1 MKELL
6 KIIRKYL
13 TDMAWTK
20 KLTQLNDVLGDLVP
34 HKEGITKYVKA
45 SGLRPQFIDTSGNA
59 MDVWSN
65 VLSEADKNSKVD
77 ELVKSV
83 LDTYPDN
90 PFLKSALATKEIDY
104 SLSPDIDKISKW
116 EDVSEKTL
124 ELLTMGRNT
133 LLPVNFL
140 ARGVQKSKAVGKVE
154 IKIGSNRFRVGTGF
168 LFKIKEI
175 DDLFFITNYHVINNR
190 NDIDK
195 TKIIFDYELGIT
207 GNSIASKSFRI
218 DENRAWY
225 CSPVS
230 ECDATIFNLIDE
242 QSILESYGYL
252 ELKEVEITQ
261 NDFVN
266 IIQHPGGE
274 MKQISLYHNIV
285 TNADERVVQYLT
297 DTLKGSS
304 GSPVFN
310 SDWNVVALHHSGG
323 GNKQG
328 EPGLPLGIKSRNEGI
343 FINKIIQFIKDNHE
357 N

>member
-1 MKELL
+1 
-6 KIIRKYL
+6 
-13 TDMAWTK
+13 MAWTK
-20 KLTQLNDVLGDLVP
+20 KLTQLNDVLSDLVP
-34 HKEGITKYVKA
+34 NKDGITKYIKA
-45 SGLRPQFIDTSGNA
+45 AGLKPQHINESGNA

-83 LDTYPDN
+83 LNTYPDN

-116 EDVSEKTL
+116 QDVSEETL
-124 ELLTMGRNT
+124 EVLTMGRST

-154 IKIGSNRFRVGTGF
+154 IKTGSNRVNVGTGF
-168 LFKIKEI
+168 LFKVKGIN
-175 DDLFFITNYHVINNR
+175 DLFFITNYHVINDR
-190 NDIDK
+190 KDIDK
-195 TKIIFDYELGIT
+195 TKVIFDYELDID

-225 CSPVS
+225 CSPVN
-230 ECDATIFNLIDE
+230 EYDTTIFNLIDDHNE
-242 QSILESYGYL
+242 LESYGYI
-252 ELKEVEITQ
+252 ELKEIEIAQ

-285 TNADERVVQYLT
+285 TNTSERVVQYLT

-310 SDWNVVALHHSGG
+310 SDWEVVALHHSGG
-323 GNKQG
+323 GNKPG
-328 EPGLPLGIKSRNEGI
+328 EPVFPEGIKSRNEGI
-343 FINKIIQFIKDNHE
+343 FINKIIQFVKYNYK

>member
-1 MKELL
+1 
-6 KIIRKYL
+6 
-13 TDMAWTK
+13 MAWTK
-20 KLTQLNDVLGDLVP
+20 KLTQLNDALSDLVP
-34 HKEGITKYVKA
+34 NKDGITKYVKA
-45 SGLRPQFIDTSGNA
+45 SGLKPQFIDTSGNA

-65 VLSEADKNSKVD
+65 VLSEADKNSMVD

-83 LDTYPDN
+83 LNTYPDN

-116 EDVSEKTL
+116 QDVSEETL
-124 ELLTMGRNT
+124 EVLTMGRST

-154 IKIGSNRFRVGTGF
+154 IKIGSNRVNVGTGF
-168 LFKIKEI
+168 LFKVKGIN
-175 DDLFFITNYHVINNR
+175 DLFFITNYHVINDR
-190 NDIDK
+190 KDIDK
-195 TKIIFDYELGIT
+195 TKVIFDYELDID

-225 CSPVS
+225 CSPVN
-230 ECDATIFNLIDE
+230 EYDTTIFNLIDDHNE
-242 QSILESYGYL
+242 LESYGYI
-252 ELKEVEITQ
+252 ELKEIEIAQ

-285 TNADERVVQYLT
+285 TNTSERVVQYLT

-310 SDWNVVALHHSGG
+310 SDWEVVALHHSGG
-323 GNKQG
+323 GSKPG
-328 EPGLPLGIKSRNEGI
+328 EPVLPEGIKSRNEGI
-343 FINKIIQFIKDNHE
+343 FINKIIQFVKDNYK

>member
-1 MKELL
+1 
-6 KIIRKYL
+6 
-13 TDMAWTK
+13 MAWTK
-20 KLTQLNDVLGDLVP
+20 KLTQLNDALSDLVP
-34 HKEGITKYVKA
+34 NKDGITKYVKA
-45 SGLRPQFIDTSGNA
+45 SGLKPQFIDTSGNA

-83 LDTYPDN
+83 LNTYPDN

-116 EDVSEKTL
+116 QDVSEETL
-124 ELLTMGRNT
+124 EVLTMGRST

-154 IKIGSNRFRVGTGF
+154 IKIGSNRINVGTGF
-168 LFKIKEI
+168 LFKVKGIN
-175 DDLFFITNYHVINNR
+175 DLFFITNYHVINDR
-190 NDIDK
+190 KDIDK
-195 TKIIFDYELGIT
+195 TKVIFDYELDID

-225 CSPVS
+225 CSPVN
-230 ECDATIFNLIDE
+230 EYDTTIFNLIDDHNE
-242 QSILESYGYL
+242 LESYGYI
-252 ELKEVEITQ
+252 ELKEIEIAQ

-285 TNADERVVQYLT
+285 TNTSERVVQYLT

-310 SDWNVVALHHSGG
+310 SDWEVVALHHSGG
-323 GNKQG
+323 GNKPG
-328 EPGLPLGIKSRNEGI
+328 EPVLPEGIKSRNEGI
-343 FINKIIQFIKDNHE
+343 FINKIIQFVKDNYK

>member
-1 MKELL
+1 
-6 KIIRKYL
+6 
-13 TDMAWTK
+13 MAWTK
-20 KLTQLNDVLGDLVP
+20 KLTQLNDALSDLVP
-34 HKEGITKYVKA
+34 NKDGITKYVKA
-45 SGLRPQFIDTSGNA
+45 SGLKPQFIDTSGSA

-83 LDTYPDN
+83 LNTYPDN

-116 EDVSEKTL
+116 QDVSEETL
-124 ELLTMGRNT
+124 EVLTMGRST

-154 IKIGSNRFRVGTGF
+154 IKIGSNRVNVGTGF
-168 LFKIKEI
+168 LFKVKGIN
-175 DDLFFITNYHVINNR
+175 DLFFITNYHVINDR
-190 NDIDK
+190 KDIDK
-195 TKIIFDYELGIT
+195 TKVIFDYELGID
-207 GNSIASKSFRI
+207 GNSIASKSFKI

-225 CSPVS
+225 CSPVN
-230 ECDATIFNLIDE
+230 EYDTTIFNLIDDHNE
-242 QSILESYGYL
+242 LESYGYI
-252 ELKEVEITQ
+252 ELKEIEIAQ

-285 TNADERVVQYLT
+285 TNTSERVVQYLT

-310 SDWNVVALHHSGG
+310 SDWEVVALHHSGG
-323 GNKQG
+323 GSKPG
-328 EPGLPLGIKSRNEGI
+328 EPELPTGIKSRNEGI
-343 FINKIIQFIKDNHE
+343 FINKIIQFVKDNHK

>member
-1 MKELL
+1 
-6 KIIRKYL
+6 
-13 TDMAWTK
+13 MAWTK
-20 KLTQLNDVLGDLVP
+20 KLTQLNDVLSDLIP
-34 HKEGITKYVKA
+34 NKDGITKYVKA
-45 SGLRPQFIDTSGNA
+45 SGLKPQFIDTSGNA

-77 ELVKSV
+77 ELVKTV

-116 EDVSEKTL
+116 QDVAEETL
-124 ELLTMGRNT
+124 EVLTMGRST

-140 ARGVQKSKAVGKVE
+140 AKGVQKSKAVAKVE
-154 IKIGSNRFRVGTGF
+154 IKVGSNRFDVGTGF
-168 LFKIKEI
+168 LFKIKDI
-175 DDLFFITNYHVINNR
+175 DDLFFITNYHVIKDKNR
-190 NDIDK
+190 IAN
-195 TKIIFDYELGIT
+195 TKIIFDYELDIN
-207 GNSIASKSFRI
+207 GNSIPSKGFDI
-218 DENRAWY
+218 DESKPIYWSTVNEY
-225 CSPVS
+225 
-230 ECDATIFNLIDE
+230 DTIVCKLIHE
-242 QSILESYGYL
+242 QGELDSYGYI
-252 ELKEVEITQ
+252 ELNDVEVKP

-285 TNADERVVQYLT
+285 THTDSQVVQYLT

-310 SDWNVVALHHSGG
+310 SDWEVVALHHSGG
-323 GNKQG
+323 GSRPN
-328 EPGLPLGIKSRNEGI
+328 EPELPEGIKSRNEGI
-343 FINKIIQFIKDNHE
+343 FINKIIQFVKDNHK

>member
-1 MKELL
+1 
-6 KIIRKYL
+6 
-13 TDMAWTK
+13 MAWTK
-20 KLTQLNDVLGDLVP
+20 KLTQLNDALSDLVP
-34 HKEGITKYVKA
+34 NKDGITKYVKA
-45 SGLRPQFIDTSGNA
+45 SGLKPQFIDTSGNA
-59 MDVWSN
+59 MEVWSN

-83 LDTYPDN
+83 LNTYPDN

-116 EDVSEKTL
+116 QDVSEETL
-124 ELLTMGRNT
+124 EVLTMGRST

-154 IKIGSNRFRVGTGF
+154 IKIGSNRVNVGTGF
-168 LFKIKEI
+168 LFKVKGIN
-175 DDLFFITNYHVINNR
+175 DLFFITNCHVINDR
-190 NDIDK
+190 KDIDK
-195 TKIIFDYELGIT
+195 TKVIFDYELDID
-207 GNSIASKSFRI
+207 GNSIASKNFRI

-225 CSPVS
+225 CSPVN
-230 ECDATIFNLIDE
+230 EYDTTIFNLIDDHNE
-242 QSILESYGYL
+242 LESYGYI
-252 ELKEVEITQ
+252 ELKEIEIAQ

-285 TNADERVVQYLT
+285 TNTSERVVQYLT

-310 SDWNVVALHHSGG
+310 SDWEVVALHHSGG
-323 GNKQG
+323 GNKPG
-328 EPGLPLGIKSRNEGI
+328 EPVLPEGIKSRNEGI
-343 FINKIIQFIKDNHE
+343 FINKIIQFVKDNYK

>member
-1 MKELL
+1 
-6 KIIRKYL
+6 
-13 TDMAWTK
+13 MAWTK
-20 KLTQLNDVLGDLVP
+20 KLTQLNDALSDLVP
-34 HKEGITKYVKA
+34 NKDGITKYVKA
-45 SGLRPQFIDTSGNA
+45 SGLKPQFIDTSGNA

-83 LDTYPDN
+83 LNTYPDN

-116 EDVSEKTL
+116 QDVSEETL
-124 ELLTMGRNT
+124 EVLTMGRST

-154 IKIGSNRFRVGTGF
+154 IKIGSNRVNVGTGF
-168 LFKIKEI
+168 LFKVKGIN
-175 DDLFFITNYHVINNR
+175 DLFFITNYHVINDR
-190 NDIDK
+190 KDIDK
-195 TKIIFDYELGIT
+195 TKVIFDYELDID

-225 CSPVS
+225 CSPVN
-230 ECDATIFNLIDE
+230 EYDTTIFNLIDDHNE
-242 QSILESYGYL
+242 LESYGYI
-252 ELKEVEITQ
+252 ELKEIVIAQ

-285 TNADERVVQYLT
+285 TNTSERVVQYLT

-310 SDWNVVALHHSGG
+310 SDWEVVALHHSGG
-323 GNKQG
+323 GNKPG
-328 EPGLPLGIKSRNEGI
+328 EPVLPEGIKSRNEGI
-343 FINKIIQFIKDNHE
+343 FINKIIQFVKDNYK

>member
-1 MKELL
+1 
-6 KIIRKYL
+6 
-13 TDMAWTK
+13 MAWTK
-20 KLTQLNDVLGDLVP
+20 KLTQLNDALSDLVP
-34 HKEGITKYVKA
+34 NKDGITKYVKA
-45 SGLRPQFIDTSGNA
+45 SGLKPQFIDTSGNA

-83 LDTYPDN
+83 LNTYPDN

-116 EDVSEKTL
+116 QDVSKETL
-124 ELLTMGRNT
+124 EVLTMGRST

-154 IKIGSNRFRVGTGF
+154 IKIGSNRVNVGTGF
-168 LFKIKEI
+168 LFKVKGINV
-175 DDLFFITNYHVINNR
+175 LFFITNYHVINDR
-190 NDIDK
+190 KDIDK
-195 TKIIFDYELGIT
+195 TKVIFDYELDID

-225 CSPVS
+225 CSPVN
-230 ECDATIFNLIDE
+230 EYDTTIFNLIDDHNE
-242 QSILESYGYL
+242 LESYGYI
-252 ELKEVEITQ
+252 ELKEIEIAQ

-285 TNADERVVQYLT
+285 TNTSERVVQYLT

-310 SDWNVVALHHSGG
+310 SDWEVVALHHSAG
-323 GNKQG
+323 GNKPG
-328 EPGLPLGIKSRNEGI
+328 EPVLPEGIKSRNEGI
-343 FINKIIQFIKDNHE
+343 FINKIIQFVKDNYK

>member
-1 MKELL
+1 
-6 KIIRKYL
+6 
-13 TDMAWTK
+13 MAWTK
-20 KLTQLNDVLGDLVP
+20 KLTQLNDALSDLVP
-34 HKEGITKYVKA
+34 NKDGITKYVKA
-45 SGLRPQFIDTSGNA
+45 SGLKPQFIDTSGNA

-65 VLSEADKNSKVD
+65 VLSEADKNNKVD

-83 LDTYPDN
+83 LNTYPDN

-116 EDVSEKTL
+116 QDVSEETL
-124 ELLTMGRNT
+124 EVLTMGRST

-154 IKIGSNRFRVGTGF
+154 IKIGSNRVNVGTGF
-168 LFKIKEI
+168 LFKVKGIN
-175 DDLFFITNYHVINNR
+175 DLFFITNYHVINDR
-190 NDIDK
+190 KDIDK
-195 TKIIFDYELGIT
+195 TKVIFDYELDID
-207 GNSIASKSFRI
+207 GNSVASKSFRI

-225 CSPVS
+225 CSPVN
-230 ECDATIFNLIDE
+230 EYDTTIFNLIDDHNE
-242 QSILESYGYL
+242 LESYGYI
-252 ELKEVEITQ
+252 ELKEIEIAQ

-285 TNADERVVQYLT
+285 TNTSERVVQYLT

-310 SDWNVVALHHSGG
+310 SDWEVVALHHSGG
-323 GNKQG
+323 GKKPG
-328 EPGLPLGIKSRNEGI
+328 EPELPEGIKSRNEGI
-343 FINKIIQFIKDNHE
+343 FINKIIQFVKDNYK

>member
-1 MKELL
+1 
-6 KIIRKYL
+6 
-13 TDMAWTK
+13 MAWTK
-20 KLTQLNDVLGDLVP
+20 KLTQLNDVLSDLVP
-34 HKEGITKYVKA
+34 NKDGITKYIKA
-45 SGLRPQFIDTSGNA
+45 SGLKPQFIDTSGNA

-104 SLSPDIDKISKW
+104 SLSPDIDKVSKW
-116 EDVSEKTL
+116 QDVSDETL
-124 ELLTMGRNT
+124 EVLTMGRST

-140 ARGVQKSKAVGKVE
+140 AKGVQKSKSVGKVE
-154 IKIGSNRFRVGTGF
+154 IKIGSNRINVGTGF
-168 LFKIKEI
+168 LFKIKGI
-175 DDLFFITNYHVINNR
+175 NDLFFITNYHVINDR
-190 NDIDK
+190 KDIDK
-195 TKIIFDYELGIT
+195 TKVIFDYELDIY

-225 CSPVS
+225 CSPVN
-230 ECDATIFNLIDE
+230 EYDTTIFNLIDDHNE
-242 QSILESYGYL
+242 LEPYDYI
-252 ELKEVEITQ
+252 ELKEIEIAQ

-285 TNADERVVQYLT
+285 TNTNERVIQYLT

-310 SDWNVVALHHSGG
+310 SDWEVVALHHSGG
-323 GNKQG
+323 GSKLG
-328 EPGLPLGIKSRNEGI
+328 EPELPEGIKSRNEGI
-343 FINKIIQFIKDNHE
+343 FINTIIQFVKDNHK